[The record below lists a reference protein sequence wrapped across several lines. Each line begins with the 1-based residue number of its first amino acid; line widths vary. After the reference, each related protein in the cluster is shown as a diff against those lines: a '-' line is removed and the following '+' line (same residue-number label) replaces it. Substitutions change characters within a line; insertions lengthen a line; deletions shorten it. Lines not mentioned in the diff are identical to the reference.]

1 MVVPTRLGTTHMV
14 GRVFDINPLV
24 GKWETVTG
32 DGGFGVRE
40 VDLGMVGGE
49 REQVVQ
55 RIIMKYRSFG
65 CV

>member
-1 MVVPTRLGTTHMV
+1 MHTV
-14 GRVFDINPLV
+14 GRVFDIHPSV

-40 VDLGMVGGE
+40 GDLGMVGGE
-49 REQVVQ
+49 REQVVR
-55 RIIMKYRSFG
+55 RIVMKYRSFG